1 MNADF
6 RLVPAAAAAW
16 LMAALAV
23 HLPGVAQGVLVA
35 VAAIAVGLAVVK
47 GRVPLV
53 LAGAVAAGVV
63 LSAAVQ
69 ASQMV
74 LCDGAV
80 VVHGRAAG
88 NGEQTALGAMSP
100 ARMSLRVDAV
110 ACAGGPAQ
118 WGSGT
123 VVLLGEVDGVLRDTI
138 MSARGRMVE
147 LERGGSAYAL
157 VMDAELLSV
166 EPAAGLRGVVAGRRA
181 DFLGMT
187 AELSPQAQG
196 LVPGMT
202 FGDDSALTDVLDQ
215 AMKRTS
221 LSHLTAISGSH
232 ITMMLAVILV
242 LTVHLSVRWRAAL
255 LLLAIGALLLLVGPD
270 ASVVRATAMA
280 TVGAVALW
288 RGRPPQAIPALAT
301 GIVVLMILD
310 PWRATSLGFAL
321 SVSASAALVL
331 VVPRLALRVPEKKVW
346 LRRVVAVCAV
356 PLVAQLACAP
366 IILLFSPAV
375 SLSSVLANVLVTP
388 AVPLATGAGM
398 VALLTTQWE
407 GVAWTLLR
415 IAEASTWWIAEVAM
429 AVSRLPGASVPW
441 FGGVI
446 GALLLGA
453 VNIAILAALA
463 GPPRVRGRH
472 VREPRTCWVS
482 GGRRP
487 ESNPWLAGS
496 PEGPSP
502 GIVRSTK
509 HGPSHNT
516 RTRPKWL
523 LGVTVFAAFALA
535 VGIVALR
542 PEPWVVYQC
551 DVGQGSATLI
561 RAGPSSAVMIDVGLA
576 EGRSQDCLSRAR
588 VSQLDLLV
596 LTHPHAD
603 HVGNLPAI
611 LSAVPVREAIVS
623 PARTNVAE
631 RLDRE
636 FDAVG
641 VTPWTG
647 LTGLSGSAS
656 AATWTVLWPDRARE
670 VQDDGVEGV
679 GVNDASVVL
688 LVESGGAR
696 IVALGDVEE
705 LGQTGLVEVVQRCGK
720 PCQDVDVV
728 IVAHHGSKTQ
738 SAELT
743 RLLSPEVAIIGV
755 GENRY
760 GHPTPEAIELYEAV
774 GAVVLRT
781 DRDGD
786 IRVGIVR
793 GP

>member
-110 ACAGGPAQ
+110 ACASGPAQ

-138 MSARGRMVE
+138 VSARGRMVE

-166 EPAAGLRGVVAGRRA
+166 ESAGGLVGLVSGRRA

-398 VALLTTQWE
+398 LALLTTQWE
-407 GVAWTLLR
+407 GVVCVLLR
-415 IAEASTWWIAEVAM
+415 IAEAGTWWIAEVAM
-429 AVSRLPGASVPW
+429 DVSRLPGASVPW
-441 FGGVI
+441 FGGAI
-446 GALLLGA
+446 GALLLGT
-453 VNIAILAALA
+453 VNVAILAVLA

-472 VREPRTCWVS
+472 AKEPP
-482 GGRRP
+482 RR
-487 ESNPWLAGS
+487 S
-496 PEGPSP
+496 PNL
-502 GIVRSTK
+502 GIVLGPAATRSRGVF
-509 HGPSHNT
+509 HGPANNT
-516 RTRPKWL
+516 QIRPPKLKSWL
-523 LGVTVFAAFALA
+523 IAGAFTGLIA

-603 HVGNLPAI
+603 HVGNLPAV

-623 PARTNVAE
+623 PARTSVAE
-631 RLDRE
+631 RLERE

-670 VQDDGVEGV
+670 VQDDGVEGA

-705 LGQTGLVEVVQRCGK
+705 LGQVGLVEVVQRCGK

-786 IRVGIVR
+786 IRVGNVR